1 MINQTLVALTNS
13 VLGTSKSTSRGNY
26 AYHCPKCNHHKPKLE
41 INFDTISP
49 HFQKFACWACG
60 FKGKKLYQLFKAVEA
75 LPEKMAELKAI
86 VKYTGPESH
95 IQVETKFFWKF

>member
-49 HFQKFACWACG
+49 HFQKINGIVG
-60 FKGKKLYQLFKAVEA
+60 FVG
-75 LPEKMAELKAI
+75 LK
-86 VKYTGPESH
+86 VKNYTNYLK
-95 IQVETKFFWKF
+95 Q